1 MKITYINEAVKL
13 PSKQQKKVTVDD
25 IQNVNLTN
33 YVKPYIMKYVA
44 DSLSSNFMTI
54 YDLTPKN
61 TLVPWVETLEPDNS
75 YDFSPAIAEIN
86 DSCEYGE
93 YVVTLRLYVSTFSQ
107 NFSYNEIEYIDIKSP
122 HIKFYNILQLIK
134 VCM

>member
-54 YDLTPKN
+54 YDLTPKKKKKHLGPVGLKLLN
-61 TLVPWVETLEPDNS
+61 QIIVMIFLL
-75 YDFSPAIAEIN
+75 
-86 DSCEYGE
+86 
-93 YVVTLRLYVSTFSQ
+93 L
-107 NFSYNEIEYIDIKSP
+107 
-122 HIKFYNILQLIK
+122 
-134 VCM
+134 

>member
-54 YDLTPKN
+54 YDLTPKKH
-61 TLVPWVETLEPDNS
+61 LGPV
-75 YDFSPAIAEIN
+75 
-86 DSCEYGE
+86 G
-93 YVVTLRLYVSTFSQ
+93 
-107 NFSYNEIEYIDIKSP
+107 
-122 HIKFYNILQLIK
+122 
-134 VCM
+134 